1 MYFKTREISA
11 IALSASLWAV
21 INAIVGP
28 VFWNMTHLPI
38 LCDML
43 GIATLSL
50 TVWWVRKPGSS
61 IAVGLIATLI
71 SFILNPG
78 GVQFLGF
85 TGASFVFEGLTLVM
99 GYDRML
105 ENSLKGR
112 SLLLM
117 VSIVSTMVAGLIIG
131 TFFMNPNFLTSA
143 FGGIVV
149 FSAIHGAGGFVGGII
164 GVIIVTGLEK
174 RLIVK

>member
-1 MYFKTREISA
+1 M
-11 IALSASLWAV
+11 
-21 INAIVGP
+21 
-28 VFWNMTHLPI
+28 
-38 LCDML
+38 
-43 GIATLSL
+43 
-50 TVWWVRKPGSS
+50 
-61 IAVGLIATLI
+61 
-71 SFILNPG
+71 
-78 GVQFLGF
+78 
-85 TGASFVFEGLTLVM
+85 FEGLTLVM